1 MKKVNEL
8 TTLKM
13 VEEFLENHELSFLYL
28 STPECSTCHAI
39 LPKLRELLDHYP
51 LIHLGH
57 IDASKVEE
65 VAGKFLILTA
75 PIMLLMI
82 DQKEYLR
89 EDRFVRFDHLKKKL
103 EQIYEMFTR

>member
-1 MKKVNEL
+1 MKKLNEL

-13 VEEFLENHELSFLYL
+13 VEEFLENHEMSFLYV

-39 LPKLRELLDHYP
+39 LPKLRELLDVYP

-57 IDASKVEE
+57 INASKVEE
-65 VAGKFLILTA
+65 VAEKFLILTA
-75 PIMLLMI
+75 PIMLLII

-89 EDRFVRFDHLKKKL
+89 EDRFVRFNILEEKL
-103 EQIYEMFTR
+103 EKIYEMYT